1 MGIYMSYKGKYKI
14 KKPEKYL
21 GDYTKVI
28 YRSLWERQAFK
39 WCEANTRI
47 KAWNSEEVVIPYKCK
62 TDNRI
67 HRYYIDLFIE
77 MDDGECIL
85 VEIKPKT
92 QTKAPKKPARK
103 TKRYINEVTAYI
115 KNTSKWVAA
124 NQFANHKG
132 WKFQIW
138 TEDTL
143 KNLGIK
149 LLKS

>member
-1 MGIYMSYKGKYKI
+1 MSYKGKYKI
-14 KKPEKYL
+14 KNPEKYL
-21 GDYTKVI
+21 GDYTKVV

-39 WCEANTRI
+39 WCESNSRI

-67 HRYYIDLFIE
+67 HRYFIDLFIE
-77 MDDGECIL
+77 MDNGDCIL
-85 VEIKPKT
+85 VEIKPKK
-92 QTKAPKKPARK
+92 QTTAPKKPSRK
-103 TKRYINEVTAYI
+103 TKKYINEVTTYI
-115 KNTSKWVAA
+115 KNTSKWTAA
-124 NQFANHKG
+124 NDFAQHKG

>member
-1 MGIYMSYKGKYKI
+1 MSYKGKYKI

-21 GDYTKVI
+21 GDYKNVV

-39 WCEANTRI
+39 WCESNSKV

-62 TDNRI
+62 TDNKI
-67 HRYYIDLFIE
+67 HRYFIDLFVE
-77 MDDGECIL
+77 MDNGDCIL
-85 VEIKPKT
+85 IEIKPKKET
-92 QTKAPKKPARK
+92 NPPKKPSRK
-103 TKRYINEVTAYI
+103 TKRYINEVVTFV
-115 KNTSKWVAA
+115 KNQSKWEAA
-124 NQFANHKG
+124 NQFAEHKG

-143 KNLGIK
+143 SNLGIK